1 MELSRVLAYLR
12 ITFASET
19 KQMSRCCAVSKPFAL
34 QQPHAFTHDT
44 DIADNFAFRDMFAN
58 FE

>member
-1 MELSRVLAYLR
+1 MMSRVLAYLR

-44 DIADNFAFRDMFAN
+44 DIADKFCISRYVC
-58 FE
+58 